1 MEFTVCFVSL
11 LGSSQDGNQNGLQLL
26 VCWGGKSA
34 SESCFCTEC
43 SAETIVEHG

>member
-26 VCWGGKSA
+26 VCWGVSQLLKAAFVQSA
-34 SESCFCTEC
+34 PQRR
-43 SAETIVEHG
+43 